1 MDTSDLDYEEFHE
14 LFVGTVQAM
23 IKLNHDAMSNVINK
37 TDEAFGMFC
46 MLEAINR
53 LSAAM
58 ISQTADPEKS
68 IVQFADAIREKIMM
82 VNQPTGTIQ

>member
-1 MDTSDLDYEEFHE
+1 MNTQDLDYEQFHE

-23 IKLNHDAMSNVINK
+23 IKLNHDAMSNVISK

-46 MLEAINR
+46 MLEAMNR

-58 ISQTADPEKS
+58 ISQTTDPEKS
-68 IVQFADAIREKIMM
+68 ILQFAQQIREQIAM